1 MPLCLPFLSLQVSPV
16 LTVTQKLT
24 FKVNECFL
32 NIYSSNHLWNKVDI
46 YNKIMVFHFSSTL
59 VSLVHKII
67 QKLLLKTIVYFASL
81 AFEVVID
88 VFCQYTK
95 KFTRIIFAFKRI
107 SRVNDRMIERFY
119 FEIII

>member
-1 MPLCLPFLSLQVSPV
+1 
-16 LTVTQKLT
+16 
-24 FKVNECFL
+24 
-32 NIYSSNHLWNKVDI
+32 
-46 YNKIMVFHFSSTL
+46 MVFYFSSTL